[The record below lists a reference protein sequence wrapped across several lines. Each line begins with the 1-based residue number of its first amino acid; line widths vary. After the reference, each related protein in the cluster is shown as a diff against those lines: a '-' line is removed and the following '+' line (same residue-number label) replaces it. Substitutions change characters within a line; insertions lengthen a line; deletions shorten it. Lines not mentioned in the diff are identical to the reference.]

1 MCPTRF
7 PDSMSTPLL
16 AILVAAVGLPVL
28 AVPHLTHAQP
38 PGKVPR
44 VGVLTP
50 QKSTEPPTL
59 QREPFERG
67 LRELGWTPG
76 ANIIIEYRYAEGQ
89 NERLPE

>member
-1 MCPTRF
+1 MLVTCTTVLALVAVAF
-7 PDSMSTPLL
+7 GLL
-16 AILVAAVGLPVL
+16 AAPLAAE
-28 AVPHLTHAQP
+28 AQQ

-76 ANIIIEYRYAEGQ
+76 SNIIIEYRYAEGQ
-89 NERLPE
+89 NERLPELAAELVR